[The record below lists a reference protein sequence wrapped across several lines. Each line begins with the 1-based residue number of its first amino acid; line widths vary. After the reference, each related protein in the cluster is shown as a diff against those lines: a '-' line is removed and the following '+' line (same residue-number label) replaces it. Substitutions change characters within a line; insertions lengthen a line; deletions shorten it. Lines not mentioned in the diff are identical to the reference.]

1 MLLSSS
7 TGVAFAHYPKTAG
20 TSLSAWFVS
29 ALPDARE
36 VVPGNP
42 HVLVRDAL
50 RTAGL
55 LRCGDASTLERMR
68 RKVVREAGRLFTGR
82 PALTPEHAVRPDTRI
97 IGVIREPFEMLVSLY
112 EFWRRHPFAEEP
124 TAPVIRTART
134 GTFRQFLT
142 LAVDERAL
150 PDYAGFFDVGGPLWR
165 NTILL
170 DFASLGPALLE
181 ACARLNI
188 ARPRRLGVLNAAPA
202 RSRDLG
208 GYLAAAGPLVF
219 RVRSYFGWYYDEG
232 VRVMLRGDRAARV
245 ACAA

>member
-1 MLLSSS
+1 MLLSPS
-7 TGVAFAHYPKTAG
+7 TAVAFAHYPKTAG

-42 HVLVRDAL
+42 HVFVRDAL
-50 RTAGL
+50 RMAGL
-55 LRCGDASTLERMR
+55 LRRGSSTIVERVR
-68 RKVVREAGRLFTGR
+68 DKVVREAGRLVTGR
-82 PALTPEHAVRPDTRI
+82 PTPEPERPVRSDTRI

-124 TAPVIRTART
+124 TIPLIRTART
-134 GTFRQFLT
+134 GTFRQFLAM
-142 LAVDERAL
+142 AVDERVF
-150 PDYAGFFDVGGPLWR
+150 PDYTRFFDVGGPLWR

-181 ACARLNI
+181 ACTRLNI
-188 ARPRRLGVLNAAPA
+188 ARPRSLGMLNAAPA

-208 GYLAAAGPLVF
+208 VYLADAGPLVF

-232 VRVMLRGDRAARV
+232 VRLMLRGDRAAH

>member
-1 MLLSSS
+1 MLLSHS
-7 TGVAFAHYPKTAG
+7 TSVAFAHYPKTAG

-29 ALPDARE
+29 SLPDARE
-36 VVPGNP
+36 VVPGDP
-42 HVLVRDAL
+42 HVPVRDAL
-50 RTAGL
+50 RVAGL
-55 LRCGDASTLERMR
+55 LRRGCTTIIGRARH
-68 RKVVREAGRLFTGR
+68 KVVREASRLLTGR
-82 PALTPEHAVRPDTRI
+82 PRPEPERPVRPDTRI

-124 TAPVIRTART
+124 TIPVIRTART
-134 GTFRQFLT
+134 GTFRQFLAM
-142 LAVDERAL
+142 AVDERAL
-150 PDYAGFFDVGGPLWR
+150 PDYAEFFDVGGPLWR

-170 DFASLGPALLE
+170 DFASLGPALLQ
-181 ACARLNI
+181 ACGRLNI
-188 ARPRRLGVLNAAPA
+188 ATPRRLGMLNAAPA

-232 VRVMLRGDRAARV
+232 VRLMLRGDRAAY